1 MSALFL
7 RLVSSKKLGL
17 RRVVAYLRRVAES
30 AELPGVPR
38 PVEYAVTLGNSD
50 GDVVRPVVVA
60 NSCDA
65 QQQQDGGYYGTFCNC
80 ALRRFREL

>member
-1 MSALFL
+1 MFGLIMSALFL

-60 NSCDA
+60 VVVANV
-65 QQQQDGGYYGTFCNC
+65 Q
-80 ALRRFREL
+80 LRRPAGWRLLRHVL

>member
-60 NSCDA
+60 VVVANV
-65 QQQQDGGYYGTFCNC
+65 Q
-80 ALRRFREL
+80 LRRPAGWRLLRHVL